1 MNRVVVV
8 FDATG
13 KIAEVA
19 ADGPVRVLFVD
30 QGIARNRVFD
40 FGNVQIGRDQVDR
53 HIRGLPIGTW
63 GHEDE

>member
-13 KIAEVA
+13 KIAEVV

-30 QGIARNRVFD
+30 QGIARNRVFE
-40 FGNVQIGRDQVDR
+40 FGTVLVGHEQVGR
-53 HIRGLPIGTW
+53 HIRGLPIDTW
-63 GHEDE
+63 GTNDE

>member
-13 KIAEVA
+13 KITEVA

-40 FGNVQIGRDQVDR
+40 FGNVQAGREQVDR
-53 HIRGLPIGTW
+53 HIRGLPIETW
-63 GHEDE
+63 EHDE